1 MKTILYLA
9 AAMHIALCAALL
21 PGWLTIAI
29 TGGMLFA
36 RYKLLDKLFDSD
48 PGVSEAK
55 A

>member
-1 MKTILYLA
+1 MKTLIYLA

-36 RYKLLDKLFDSD
+36 RYKLLDNFFQSTK
-48 PGVSEAK
+48 GAT